1 MFIKRKYN
9 KFFSGK
15 KIMWVEDDEFFSSLM
30 TKKLSETGC
39 TLVFTPTGEE
49 ASRIIDEEKPDLVI
63 LDILLPEMNGFK
75 VLERIRSSESLKN
88 TPVIILSN
96 LGGKE
101 NIDKAFSLGVE
112 KYFIKTDTDL
122 SELLKEIEVILRS
135 KSR

>member
-1 MFIKRKYN
+1 
-9 KFFSGK
+9 
-15 KIMWVEDDEFFSSLM
+15 MWVEDDEFFSSLM